1 MKKQFPRMWNWRA
14 GLFQVCIFELET
26 IWEEFWRVLMS
37 TLNSF
42 GCVKLCVPR
51 GLRSSR
57 ARGCGCKL
65 HVPGFGDFFWDF
77 HGSVLAFLLPGDSK
91 SIKFLGVFGVDCF
104 FSKFDAFLTKAPETA
119 KTHPLELNDSTLSS
133 SCLKAVSPLSMLHT
147 AWEAVVSRLFHWE
160 KQSRSPHRAFA
171 KHGLYLINWKRWKLP
186 AKLPQKA
193 AKLPQKQPNS
203 RKSRKV
209 VDLCLV
215 AIGCKNEAKVSSQ
228 LEVKHPWYVR
238 QKWFA

>member
-1 MKKQFPRMWNWRA
+1 MLHDDLSFGFKVPFGFA
-14 GLFQVCIFELET
+14 GLSCYSLFHPNTWPLVRPFQ
-26 IWEEFWRVLMS
+26 WRL
-37 TLNSF
+37 TWHRL
-42 GCVKLCVPR
+42 LW
-51 GLRSSR
+51 SR
-57 ARGCGCKL
+57 LQENFQG
-65 HVPGFGDFFWDF
+65 
-77 HGSVLAFLLPGDSK
+77 PGDSK

-104 FSKFDAFLTKAPETA
+104 SSKFDAFLTKAPETA
-119 KTHPLELNDSTLSS
+119 KTLPLELNDSTLSS

-193 AKLPQKQPNS
+193 AKLPQKPSNS